1 MTNEQREEIIKS
13 LAYNMKPE
21 EIADIEDVAVE
32 DVEQIY
38 HDYAEDVAY
47 KKKFYAERDK
57 S

>member
-13 LAYNMKPE
+13 LACGMKPQ
-21 EIADIEDVAVE
+21 EITDIEEVSTEA
-32 DVEQIY
+32 VEQIY
-38 HDYAEDVAY
+38 QDYAEDVAY

>member
-21 EIADIEDVAVE
+21 DIADVEDVSVE
-32 DVEQIY
+32 TVEQIY
-38 HDYAEDVAY
+38 QDYADDVAY

-57 S
+57 T

>member
-21 EIADIEDVAVE
+21 DIADIEDVSVE
-32 DVEQIY
+32 TVEQIY
-38 HDYAEDVAY
+38 QDHADEVAY

-57 S
+57 T

>member
-21 EIADIEDVAVE
+21 DIADIEDVSVE
-32 DVEQIY
+32 TVEQIY
-38 HDYAEDVAY
+38 QDYAEDVAC

>member
-21 EIADIEDVAVE
+21 EIAAVEDVAVE

-38 HDYAEDVAY
+38 QDYAEDVAY
-47 KKKFYAERDK
+47 KKKFYAERNR

>member
-13 LAYNMKPE
+13 LAYGMKPE
-21 EIADIEDVAVE
+21 EIANIEDVSAE
-32 DVEQIY
+32 AVEQIY
-38 HDYAEDVAY
+38 QDYAEDVAY